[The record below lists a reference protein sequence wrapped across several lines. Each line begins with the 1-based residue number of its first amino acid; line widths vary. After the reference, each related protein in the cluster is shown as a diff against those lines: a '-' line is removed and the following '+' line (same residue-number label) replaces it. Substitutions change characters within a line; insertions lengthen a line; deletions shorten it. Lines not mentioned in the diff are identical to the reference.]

1 MSGNSLKNN
10 LAKVLKEATE
20 LIQNTNNLSDL
31 EKIRVQFLGK
41 KSLLIKLMK
50 SLSSLDP
57 SEKAVAGKD
66 LNKAK
71 VKINS
76 LLANKK
82 SSLENNSHSK
92 DDDFDLSMPG
102 KASSIGSIHPIT
114 KIMNLAIQILESLKF
129 ECVEGPEIED
139 DYHNFTALNIP
150 DTHPARAMHDTFY
163 LEKSLLLRTHTSSV
177 QVRTMDENNPPIR
190 IIAPGKVY
198 RKDSDITHTPM
209 FHQIEGLYVDQ
220 NVSFANLKSIIN
232 IFLKS
237 FFEKDDLNI
246 RFRPSYFPFTE
257 PSAEVDIEYIDN
269 KGNKSWLEILGC
281 GMVHPNVLS
290 MANIDSSIY
299 SGYAFGLGV
308 ERLAMLKLG
317 ITDLRLFYENDLRF
331 LKQFQ
336 SSKT

>member
-57 SEKAVAGKD
+57 SEKAAAGKD

-82 SSLENNSHSK
+82 SSLENNSQSK

-177 QVRTMDENNPPIR
+177 QVRTMDENKPPIR

-269 KGNKSWLEILGC
+269 KGNRSWLEILGC

>member
-1 MSGNSLKNN
+1 MSGDNLKKDLKKILEEASKSIKDINS
-10 LAKVLKEATE
+10 
-20 LIQNTNNLSDL
+20 ISDL
-31 EKIRVQFLGK
+31 EKSRIQFLGK
-41 KSLLIKLMK
+41 KSLLISLMK
-50 SLSSLDP
+50 SLSNLTKE
-57 SEKAVAGKD
+57 EKSIAGKD
-66 LNKAK
+66 LNNAK
-71 VKINS
+71 SEINN
-76 LLANKK
+76 LLADKK
-82 SSLENNSHSK
+82 ISLSK
-92 DDDFDLSMPG
+92 VDNVKKDDFDLSMPG
-102 KASSIGSIHPIT
+102 KASSVGSVHPISKT
-114 KIMNLAIQILESLKF
+114 MNYAIQIFESLKF

-139 DYHNFTALNIP
+139 EFHNFTALNIP
-150 DTHPARAMHDTFY
+150 DSHPARAMHDTFY
-163 LEKSLLLRTHTSSV
+163 LENNLLLRTHTSSV
-177 QVRTMDENNPPIR
+177 QVRAMSEKTAPIR

-209 FHQIEGLYVDQ
+209 FHQIEGLYVDKD
-220 NVSFANLKSIIN
+220 VSFSNLKSIIN

-237 FFEKDDLNI
+237 FFEQDDLKI

-257 PSAEVDIEYIDN
+257 PSAEVDIEYIDS

-281 GMVHPNVLS
+281 GMVHPNVLD

-336 SSKT
+336 RI

>member
-1 MSGNSLKNN
+1 MSGDSLKNN
-10 LAKVLKEATE
+10 LAKVLKEASD
-20 LIQNTNNLSDL
+20 LIQNTSNLSDL

-41 KSLLIKLMK
+41 KSLLIELMK
-50 SLSSLDP
+50 SLSNLD
-57 SEKAVAGKD
+57 SSDKAKAGKD
-66 LNKAK
+66 LNEAKA
-71 VKINS
+71 KINS
-76 LLANKK
+76 LIANKK
-82 SSLENNSHSK
+82 SLLEINFKSK

-114 KIMNLAIQILESLKF
+114 KIMNHSIQILESLKF

-150 DTHPARAMHDTFY
+150 DSHPARAMHDTFY
-163 LEKSLLLRTHTSSV
+163 LEKNLLLRTHTSSV
-177 QVRTMDENNPPIR
+177 QVRAMDENKPPIR

-209 FHQIEGLYVDQ
+209 FHQIEGLYIDTD
-220 NVSFANLKSIIN
+220 VSFSNLKSIIN

-237 FFEKDDLNI
+237 FFEKDDLKI

-257 PSAEVDIEYIDN
+257 PSAEVDIEYLDS

-281 GMVHPNVLS
+281 GMVHPNVLL
-290 MANIDSSIY
+290 MANIDPSIY

-336 SSKT
+336 SSKI

>member
-10 LAKVLKEATE
+10 LSKVLKEATE
-20 LIQNTNNLSDL
+20 LIQNTSNLSDL

-57 SEKAVAGKD
+57 SEKAAAGKD

-82 SSLENNSHSK
+82 SSLENNSQSK

-177 QVRTMDENNPPIR
+177 QVRTMDENKPPIR

-269 KGNKSWLEILGC
+269 KGNRSWLEILGC

>member
-20 LIQNTNNLSDL
+20 LIQNTSNLSDL

-57 SEKAVAGKD
+57 SEKAAAGKD

-82 SSLENNSHSK
+82 SSLENNSQSK

-177 QVRTMDENNPPIR
+177 QVRTMDENKPPIR

-269 KGNKSWLEILGC
+269 KGNRSWLEILGC

>member
-20 LIQNTNNLSDL
+20 LIQNTSNLSDL

-57 SEKAVAGKD
+57 SEKAAAGKD

-82 SSLENNSHSK
+82 SSLENNSQSK

-177 QVRTMDENNPPIR
+177 QVRTMDENKPPIR